1 MYYSFILISFTLL
14 STNITDYDVDVRGV
28 VSTGHEVCRLSG
40 QVGLGR
46 VLAVSRG
53 VRHQLV
59 QEVDRQKPGGE

>member
-1 MYYSFILISFTLL
+1 MYSSILISFTLL
-14 STNITDYDVDVRGV
+14 SANITDHDVDVRGV
-28 VSTGHEVCRLSG
+28 VSTGHEVCRLPG

-46 VLAVSRG
+46 VLAVSGG